1 MVVSSRTKVFIAAAV
16 LAVLWL
22 AGSFA
27 YWVAEGRPESPA
39 EFRER
44 VANTGLLVEWSNN
57 GGRGGNGVVQT
68 ECGPV
73 DVMISLFTDQDEL
86 WIVEPFREEIADDT
100 ITTLLACE
108 WG

>member
-1 MVVSSRTKVFIAAAV
+1 MSGRTKVFIAAAV

-27 YWVAEGRPESPA
+27 YWVAEGRPGSPA

-44 VANTGLLVEWSNN
+44 VADTGLLVEWSNT

-73 DVMISLFTDQDEL
+73 AIMISVFSDEDEL

-100 ITTLLACE
+100 IATLLACA
-108 WG
+108 WS